1 MVQFFNNIIHRV
13 RSALIRRRHDCYGS
27 KEVGRIKLPKFKH
40 VDNKYLKK
48 IEQLANKKDLK
59 GILRLGDQVILKKY
73 LKLSEDEI
81 IVIKKSMRHLNIGE
95 ILLKIFFKS

>member
-1 MVQFFNNIIHRV
+1 MIVMVPQ
-13 RSALIRRRHDCYGS
+13 
-27 KEVGRIKLPKFKH
+27 EVGRIKLPKIKH

-81 IVIKKSMRHLNIGE
+81 IVIKKSIE
-95 ILLKIFFKS
+95 ALKYWRNPT

>member
-1 MVQFFNNIIHRV
+1 MYIIKRRQQERLDSLTCSEEKAKLAARYKQFN
-13 RSALIRRRHDCYGS
+13 SAPISSVPTDAARER
-27 KEVGRIKLPKFKH
+27 
-40 VDNKYLKK
+40 

-81 IVIKKSMRHLNIGE
+81 IVIKKSIE
-95 ILLKIFFKS
+95 ALKYWRNPT